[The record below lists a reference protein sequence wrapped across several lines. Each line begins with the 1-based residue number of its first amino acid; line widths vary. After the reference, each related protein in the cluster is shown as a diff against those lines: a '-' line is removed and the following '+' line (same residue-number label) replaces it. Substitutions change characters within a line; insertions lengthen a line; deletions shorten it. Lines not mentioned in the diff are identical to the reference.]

1 MAHWIIMA
9 YLDFNATTPVRPLA
23 VEEMKECLQ
32 GPPGNPSSVHRYGQ
46 GAARLR
52 EIARSRVASAAGT
65 APERV
70 VFTSGGTEAD
80 NLALRGIM
88 DARQSRGRHLVTA
101 TTEHEAVLHT
111 SLELGRNGWDVTV
124 LEVDGEGRIDP
135 QAVRAV
141 IRSDT
146 ALVSLMAANNETGVL
161 LDLEAIGTVC
171 RQRGVLFHTDAV
183 QYFGKIPFPF
193 DELPIDLASISSHKI
208 GGPKGAG
215 ALLVRRGIE
224 IHPLFTGGG
233 QERKIRP
240 GTENLP
246 GIVGFGKAAELAAEE
261 LPRESRRIRVLRD
274 RLEGGIRTA
283 IPETTVNGEHAER
296 LPNTSNV
303 SFSGIDGHD
312 LLVALDLEGFAVS
325 TGAACHAGAA
335 EPSHVILAMGRTREL
350 ASGSIRFS
358 LGWETTDDPIDRL
371 LEILPE
377 LVRRMQ
383 STAITLRG
391 ESSQT

>member
-1 MAHWIIMA
+1 MA

-23 VEEMKECLQ
+23 VEETHECLR
-32 GPPGNPSSVHRYGQ
+32 GRPGNPSSTHRYGQ
-46 GAARLR
+46 EAAHLR
-52 EIARSRVASAAGT
+52 EIARRRLAAAAGT
-65 APERV
+65 TPERV

-80 NLALRGIM
+80 NLALRGVM
-88 DARQSRGRHLVTA
+88 DARQDRGRHLITA

-111 SLELGRNGWDVTV
+111 ALELGRNGWDVTV
-124 LEVDGEGRIDP
+124 LEVDREGRIEP
-135 QAVRAV
+135 GEVRAA
-141 IRSDT
+141 IRPDT
-146 ALVSLMAANNETGVL
+146 VLVSLMAANNETGVL
-161 LDLEAIGTVC
+161 LDLEAIGAIC
-171 RQRGVLFHTDAV
+171 RERGCVFHTDAV
-183 QYFGKIPFPF
+183 QYFGKMPFAF

-215 ALLVRRGIE
+215 ALLTRRGIDVR
-224 IHPLFTGGG
+224 PLFTGGS
-233 QERKIRP
+233 QEKKVRP

-246 GIVGFGKAAELAAEE
+246 GIVGFGKAAELAAQE
-261 LPRESRRIRVLRD
+261 LPQESRRIRALRD

-283 IPETTVNGEHAER
+283 IPETAVNGENAER

-358 LGWETTDDPIDRL
+358 LGWETTDDQIDRL
-371 LEILPE
+371 LEVLPE
-377 LVRRMQ
+377 LVRRLQ

-391 ESSQT
+391 ESSRT